1 MESTKGDIV
10 ITCDNSLAFRA
21 IKELISDLREL
32 YSNPKSPL
40 ALYNRLIQH
49 IKDNEQGPGIN
60 KCISGFVNFFD
71 THAKHLDSVELMM
84 EKIPRGTTIPYG
96 TSDKVF
102 IEIQKFLH
110 LADEES
116 REAIRMHLLTIAT
129 IMEPDETALNNL
141 DTATATSRSL
151 QKDLLTRMGLDADS
165 KEGTF
170 ISDTMAE
177 IQESMKDCKTDDPTA
192 AIMGLMPMIPGIMGK
207 LRDGVTDG
215 SIDMTKLISS
225 MGGAFTGANSI
236 QMPPGMPSFTDMQAM
251 FSQAAQQNI
260 DPVEEITDH
269 HNSSDY
275 DTVD

>member
-1 MESTKGDIV
+1 MESAKTGIV

-21 IKELISDLREL
+21 IKELIGDLREL

-60 KCISGFVNFFD
+60 KCISGFVNFFNA
-71 THAKHLDSVELMM
+71 HAKHLDSVELMM
-84 EKIPRGTTIPYG
+84 EKIPRGTIIPYG

-141 DTATATSRSL
+141 DTATATSKAV
-151 QKDLLTRMGLDADS
+151 QKDLLARMGLEADS
-165 KEGTF
+165 KEGAF
-170 ISDTMAE
+170 ISNAIAE

-192 AIMGLMPMIPGIMGK
+192 AIMGLMPMLPGLMGK

-215 SIDMTKLISS
+215 SLDMTKLISS
-225 MGGAFTGANSI
+225 MGSAFTGTNGI

-251 FSQAAQQNI
+251 FSQAAEQNMNH
-260 DPVEEITDH
+260 VEDIT
-269 HNSSDY
+269 NENSDY
-275 DTVD
+275 DAVD